1 MTSSIALIHPPVV
14 RPCEPPA
21 GIAKLAGALSQR
33 GSEPLVLDANVE
45 GLLTLL
51 KTPILPQDTWT
62 RRACRHLSNHLASL
76 RSWEGY
82 RGHDH
87 YARAVQDVNRVL
99 QVTAQP
105 VGVQLSL
112 GNYQDKE
119 LSPTKSQDLIRA
131 AEKPEASPFY
141 PYFRERLRELLEK
154 EQPSIAGFSLNYL
167 TQALTTFAMIGFL
180 RREYPRLTCVL
191 GGGLVTSWMKRP
203 GWTNPFG
210 GWVDHLVAGPG
221 EEALLSLMGIDGGK
235 GEGHP
240 GEPSGPCYDSFPLES
255 YLAPGLILPYS
266 ASSGCYWSQ
275 CAFCP
280 ERAEGNP
287 YVPTP
292 PEKVITDLRL
302 LADRHK
308 PVLIHLVDN
317 AVSPALMKKLAESPP
332 QIPWYGF
339 TRITRHLSDFD
350 FCLALRKSGCVMLK
364 LGLESGDQGVLDA
377 LQKGVDLGVASSVLK
392 SLKRAG
398 IATYVYLLFGTP
410 PESLEEARATL
421 GFVAKHHDLIDFLNV
436 AIFNLPVYGPDT
448 ARLATKTFYEGDL
461 SLYVDFDHPKG
472 WNRKSVR
479 QFLDKEFKRHPA
491 IAPILR
497 RDPSVFTSNHAPF
510 FVMSREKDPDQRF
523 DSEGVRTR

>member
-191 GGGLVTSWMKRP
+191 GGGL
-203 GWTNPFG
+203 
-210 GWVDHLVAGPG
+210 
-221 EEALLSLMGIDGGK
+221 
-235 GEGHP
+235 
-240 GEPSGPCYDSFPLES
+240 
-255 YLAPGLILPYS
+255 
-266 ASSGCYWSQ
+266 
-275 CAFCP
+275 
-280 ERAEGNP
+280 
-287 YVPTP
+287 
-292 PEKVITDLRL
+292 IT
-302 LADRHK
+302 
-308 PVLIHLVDN
+308 
-317 AVSPALMKKLAESPP
+317 
-332 QIPWYGF
+332 
-339 TRITRHLSDFD
+339 
-350 FCLALRKSGCVMLK
+350 
-364 LGLESGDQGVLDA
+364 
-377 LQKGVDLGVASSVLK
+377 
-392 SLKRAG
+392 
-398 IATYVYLLFGTP
+398 
-410 PESLEEARATL
+410 
-421 GFVAKHHDLIDFLNV
+421 
-436 AIFNLPVYGPDT
+436 
-448 ARLATKTFYEGDL
+448 
-461 SLYVDFDHPKG
+461 
-472 WNRKSVR
+472 
-479 QFLDKEFKRHPA
+479 
-491 IAPILR
+491 
-497 RDPSVFTSNHAPF
+497 
-510 FVMSREKDPDQRF
+510 
-523 DSEGVRTR
+523 